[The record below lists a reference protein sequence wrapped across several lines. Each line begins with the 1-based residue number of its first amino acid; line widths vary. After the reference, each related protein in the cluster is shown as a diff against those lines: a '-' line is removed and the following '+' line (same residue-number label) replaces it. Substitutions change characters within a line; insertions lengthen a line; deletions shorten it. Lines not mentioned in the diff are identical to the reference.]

1 MKTTSERVQIDVAG
15 AKMAAYVARP
25 EGSAAHP
32 GVLLFMEIFGINPHI
47 RSVADRIAA
56 EGYVVLAPDLFH
68 RTAPGIELGYDQAGL
83 NRGID
88 LMSKTTIPELL
99 ADITAAHAALTRR
112 SDCKGGGVGAIGFCF
127 GGHVAYRTACELPIV
142 ATASFY
148 GGGIA
153 APAPPGKG
161 PSTLERTSAITGRI
175 LCLFG
180 ENDGYIP
187 ATEVAVIRE
196 ALAAARV
203 RHEVVV
209 YPGVGHGFFC
219 DVRGDYDAKSAGD
232 AWERVKKLFR
242 EALV

>member
-1 MKTTSERVQIDVAG
+1 MQTTSERITIAVG
-15 AKMAAYVARP
+15 SESMAAYVARP
-25 EGSAAHP
+25 EGAGAYP

-47 RSVADRIAA
+47 RSVADRVAA

-68 RTAPGIELGYDQAGL
+68 REAPGIELGYDQAGL
-83 NRGID
+83 TKGIEI
-88 LMSKTTIPELL
+88 MGKVRPAGIL
-99 ADITAAHAALTRR
+99 ADVTAAHATLTKR
-112 SDCKGGGVGAIGFCF
+112 SDVKGRGVGAIGFCF
-127 GGHVAYRTACELPIV
+127 GGHVAYRTACELPIA

-153 APAPPGKG
+153 APAAPGAG
-161 PSTLERTSAITGRI
+161 PSTIERTADIEGRL

-187 ATEVAVIRE
+187 ASDVAAIRKALE
-196 ALAAARV
+196 AAKI

-219 DVRGDYDAKSAGD
+219 DVRGDYDAKSAAD

-242 EALV
+242 EELA